1 MTELEESSTRI
12 VACFRWRT
20 TDPLPDGDQYL
31 SAAEAIIA
39 RGAQLG
45 VRVVAWHA
53 TSFAVDFAPD
63 RIDELVDLVA
73 SDDQLAVAFC
83 VGVAEG
89 ELGVI
94 AGAADP
100 AAFAWGPALIRAW
113 GLSRVARPGEV
124 LLDPKLDAVRREQL
138 LVRGSRI
145 GKVGNTRVRG
155 LRLDLRHPRRPD
167 RGYPTLSLVRAPY
180 VGRSPVSPPAGT
192 LGLVTGRHGL
202 GGTRWLEE
210 LAARE
215 PDRRTLFLR
224 PRLGE
229 PLGALRRALTRAIEA
244 ASELD
249 EELASSFESV
259 LAGEGGDLETTT
271 ELVSKLLKTDAGTG
285 LVLVDDAEN
294 VDADSL
300 DAVARGCGTGAF
312 ALVVRTVDAFALP
325 DAFRDLPRAFEVE
338 LQPLSAKSATD
349 LAMHLTSRRVSQNV
363 AARWARRGD
372 GVPAAIEGALADAL
386 ESGDLISSDDSFSG
400 RTPMSGRGDEAT
412 PAFFFGRR
420 VRRWDPTVRAT
431 LACLAILG
439 GECEEEE
446 LIALLALAQE
456 PLVSVVNS
464 SIPVAPS
471 ASAERWAVDE
481 EMLQSL
487 EAAGLLR
494 RDGRCLSL
502 SSATL
507 RDALSDEISEG
518 ERARLHR
525 AAAAVLA
532 GGDLPVSAVAA
543 AVHSML
549 GGDVDRA
556 LPLVRRGAGVLRA
569 SGLEDTADAFD
580 QFSSTGDPAPV
591 RDRGLF
597 AGARAERAGL
607 QRSDV
612 PPPLNLS
619 HPPTRLSRPPSS
631 GQEVAHRFVQALKH
645 RDHAAIEVLAAELR
659 DDGAQQVIAD
669 RLEGMASLTR
679 GQVSDALRLLRRAK
693 DGAKLLGPA
702 DRSRAALAL
711 GVALAAAGRGTEAL
725 LEGLE
730 ALARARE
737 AHDGRGELACAKF
750 LSRLSSSAGSADA
763 AARWEV
769 VAAQAVAPV

>member
-1 MTELEESSTRI
+1 MPEHE
-12 VACFRWRT
+12 
-20 TDPLPDGDQYL
+20 DYL
-31 SAAEAIIA
+31 ASAEAVIA
-39 RGAQLG
+39 RAAQLG

-53 TSFAVDFAPD
+53 TSFALDFAPD
-63 RIDELVDLVA
+63 RLDELVDLVA
-73 SDDQLAVAFC
+73 GDDGIALRFC

-89 ELGVI
+89 ELDVI

-100 AAFAWGPALIRAW
+100 AAFAWGPALMRAW
-113 GLSRVARPGEV
+113 MLSRVAHPGEV
-124 LLDPKLDAVRREQL
+124 LLDPKVEAVQRDQL
-138 LVRGSRI
+138 LVRGTRI
-145 GKVGNTRVRG
+145 GKIGNARVRG

-167 RGYPTLSLVRAPY
+167 RGFPTLSLVRAPY

-192 LGLVTGRHGL
+192 LGLVTGRRGL

-229 PLGALRRALTRAIEA
+229 PLGALRRALTRAIGA

-249 EELASSFESV
+249 EELASSFEGV
-259 LAGEGGDLETTT
+259 LAGEGLDLETTT
-271 ELVSKLLKTDAGTG
+271 ELVSKLLWTEAGTG
-285 LVLVDDAEN
+285 LVLIDDAEN

-300 DAVARGCGTGAF
+300 DAVAHACGTGAF
-312 ALVVRTVDAFALP
+312 ALVVRMVDAFALP
-325 DAFRDLPRAFEVE
+325 AAFRDLTKAFEVE
-338 LQPLSAKSATD
+338 LQPLSQKSATD
-349 LAMHLTSRRVSQNV
+349 LVLHLTSRRVSPNV
-363 AARWARRGD
+363 AQRWARRAD
-372 GVPAAIEGALADAL
+372 FIPAGIEAALADAL
-386 ESGDLISSDDSFSG
+386 ESGELVSSDDSFSG
-400 RTPMSGRGDEAT
+400 RTPMAGRGPDEA
-412 PAFFFGRR
+412 PAYFFGRR
-420 VRRWDPTVRAT
+420 VRRWDVTVRAT
-431 LACLAILG
+431 LASLAILG

-446 LIALLALAQE
+446 LLALLALAQE
-456 PLVSVVNS
+456 PVVSVVNTS
-464 SIPVAPS
+464 LPAPLEDNS
-471 ASAERWAVDE
+471 ERWTVDE
-481 EMLQSL
+481 DMLQSL

-507 RDALSDEISEG
+507 RAALSDEISEA

-569 SGLEDTADAFD
+569 SGLEETADAFD
-580 QFSSTGDPAPV
+580 SFSSTGDPAPV

-612 PPPLNLS
+612 PPPLHLS
-619 HPPTRLSRPPSS
+619 HPPRAASKPPSS
-631 GQEVAHRFVQALKH
+631 GQEVAQRFVQALKH

-659 DDGAQQVIAD
+659 DDGAQQVIGD
-669 RLEGMASLTR
+669 RLEGMASLAR
-679 GQVSDALRLLRRAK
+679 GQVADALRLLRRAK
-693 DGAKLLGPA
+693 DGAKELGPA

-737 AHDGRGELACAKF
+737 AHDARGELACAKF
-750 LSRLSSSAGSADA
+750 LARLSTSAGSADA
-763 AARWEV
+763 AATWEL
-769 VAAQAVAPV
+769 VASRARTPA

>member
-1 MTELEESSTRI
+1 MSDLDGSSPRI
-12 VACFRWRT
+12 VACFRWRVT
-20 TDPLPDGDQYL
+20 TPLRGGSDEYL
-31 SAAEAIIA
+31 SAAEALIA
-39 RGAQLG
+39 RAAQLG

-53 TSFAVDFAPD
+53 TSFALDFEPTHV
-63 RIDELVDLVA
+63 DELVDLVA
-73 SDDQLAVAFC
+73 SDDGLAGPFC
-83 VGVAEG
+83 VGVAQG

-113 GLSRVARPGEV
+113 LLSRIARPGEV
-124 LLDPKLDAVRREQL
+124 LLDPGLDAVKNEEL

-145 GKVGNTRVRG
+145 GMVGASRVRG
-155 LRLDLRHPRRPD
+155 LRLDLRHPRQPN
-167 RGYPTLSLVRAPY
+167 RGFPTLALVRAPY

-192 LGLVTGRHGL
+192 LGLITGRHGL

-215 PDRRTLFLR
+215 PGRRTLFLR

-249 EELASSFESV
+249 EETASSFEAV
-259 LAGEGGDLETTT
+259 LAGEGLNRESTTR
-271 ELVSKLLKTDAGTG
+271 LLSSLLKTDAGPG

-300 DAVARGCGTGAF
+300 DAVADACDSGAF
-312 ALVVRTVDAFALP
+312 ALVIRTVDSFALP
-325 DAFRDLPRAFEVE
+325 EAFRDIPLAFEVGLE
-338 LQPLSAKSATD
+338 PLSTPAAAD
-349 LAMHLTSRRVSQNV
+349 LVMHLTSRRLSGP
-363 AARWARRGD
+363 AASRWARRGA
-372 GVPAAIEGALADAL
+372 GIPAAIESALADAL
-386 ESGDLISSDDSFSG
+386 ESGELFAADDAFFG
-400 RTPMSGRGDEAT
+400 RTPLAGRGGEQP
-412 PAFFFGRR
+412 PAYFFGRR
-420 VRRWDPTVRAT
+420 VRRWHVRVRAT
-431 LACLAILG
+431 LACLAIMG

-456 PLVSVVNS
+456 PVVSVVNS
-464 SIPVAPS
+464 SLPPPPDDAG
-471 ASAERWAVDE
+471 ERWAVDE
-481 EMLQSL
+481 ETLQSL
-487 EAAGLLR
+487 EAAGLVR
-494 RDGRCLSL
+494 RDGKCLSL
-502 SSATL
+502 SSASL
-507 RDALSDEISEG
+507 RVALTEEVSES
-518 ERARLHR
+518 ERARFHR

-532 GGDLPVSAVAA
+532 GGDLPLTAVGA

-556 LPLVRRGAGVLRA
+556 LPLVRRGTGALRA
-569 SGLEDTADAFD
+569 SGLEETAEAFD
-580 QFSSTGDPAPV
+580 LFSGSGDPGPV

-612 PPPLNLS
+612 PPPLHLS
-619 HPPTRLSRPPSS
+619 HPPSRVSRPPAS
-631 GQEVAHRFVQALKH
+631 GQEVARRFVQALKH

-669 RLEGMASLTR
+669 RLEGMAALTR

-693 DGAKLLGPA
+693 DGAKDLAPQ

-737 AHDGRGELACAKF
+737 AEDHRGELACAKF
-750 LSRLSSSAGSADA
+750 LARLSTAAGSLDA
-763 AARWEV
+763 AARWED
-769 VAAQAVAPV
+769 VATRAAG